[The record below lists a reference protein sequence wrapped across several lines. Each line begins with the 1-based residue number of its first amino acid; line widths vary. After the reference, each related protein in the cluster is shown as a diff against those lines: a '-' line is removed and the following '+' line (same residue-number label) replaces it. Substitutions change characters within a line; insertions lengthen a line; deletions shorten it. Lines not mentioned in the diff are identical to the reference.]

1 LGRKKKE
8 KKNEGTEERVFEKR
22 ERFWKKQ
29 RWMNWGFGGE
39 KAKKKTEDRE
49 ERNIKKKKER
59 GKTERKIF
67 GRSWQG
73 TKKTG

>member
-39 KAKKKTEDRE
+39 KAKK
-49 ERNIKKKKER
+49 NR
-59 GKTERKIF
+59 G
-67 GRSWQG
+67 
-73 TKKTG
+73 